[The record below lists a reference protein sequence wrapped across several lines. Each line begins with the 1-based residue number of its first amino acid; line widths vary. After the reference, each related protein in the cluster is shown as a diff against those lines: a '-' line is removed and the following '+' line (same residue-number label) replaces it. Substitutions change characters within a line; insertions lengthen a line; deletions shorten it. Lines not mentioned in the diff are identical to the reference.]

1 MMKKILNKI
10 LGYGVL
16 LMFIAACNNDEVKY
30 NTSVV
35 RNFEIQINDEP
46 YVLNTGISTK
56 FIFIYK
62 NDGDF
67 FANYSS
73 HFRFAL
79 ENGAYK
85 FLATDLPE
93 QMVPSP
99 VNLNDLIIPQAVN
112 AGQAVK
118 ISAAMPYVSPFK
130 DTLTMNILTRTG
142 TLRLKAM
149 DKTADPGYTNIKT
162 TVEVKRSG
170 YKVADETFIQEDME
184 VSRTKKTTTGGINY
198 TDDFILF
205 QTDEAANNVSIRIE
219 FMNNDMEVVSTKEIS
234 GSFPIIANGVTQI
247 NLNLNDPDTP
257 VIQNYVATVNGEVYT
272 GKRINQKQ

>member
-16 LMFIAACNNDEVKY
+16 LMCIAACNNDEVKY

-73 HFRFAL
+73 HYRFAL
-79 ENGAYK
+79 ENGGYK
-85 FLATDLPE
+85 FVATDLPE
-93 QMVPSP
+93 QMIPSP
-99 VNLNDLIIPQAVN
+99 GNLNELIVPQAIHADQKVN
-112 AGQAVK
+112 
-118 ISAAMPYVSPFK
+118 ISAAMPYKSPFTDK
-130 DTLTMNILTRTG
+130 LTMNILTRTG
-142 TLRLKAM
+142 TLRLKSK
-149 DKTADPGYTNIKT
+149 DVTADPSYTNIRT
-162 TVEVKRSG
+162 IVEVKRSG
-170 YKVADETFIQEDME
+170 YKVADTTYIQENME

-198 TDDFILF
+198 TDDFIVF
-205 QTDEAANNVSIRIE
+205 QTDDAANNVSIRIE
-219 FMNNDMEVVSTKEIS
+219 FLADDLTVVKTKEIS
-234 GSFPIIANGVTQI
+234 GSFPILAKGVTQI
-247 NLNLNDPDTP
+247 NFNLNDIDTP
-257 VIQNYVATVNGEVYT
+257 IIEDYVVTVNGEAYT
-272 GKRINQKQ
+272 GKNINQK

>member
-1 MMKKILNKI
+1 MKKILNKI

-16 LMFIAACNNDEVKY
+16 LMFIAACNNDEEKY

-99 VNLNDLIIPQAVN
+99 VNLNDLIIPQAIHADQKVN
-112 AGQAVK
+112 
-118 ISAAMPYVSPFK
+118 ISAAMPYKSPFE
-130 DTLTMNILTRTG
+130 DLLTMNILTRTG
-142 TLRLKAM
+142 TLRLKAL
-149 DKTADPGYTNIKT
+149 DKTADPAYTNIKT

-198 TDDFILF
+198 TDDFIVF

-234 GSFPIIANGVTQI
+234 GSFPIVANAVTQI
-247 NLNLNDPDTP
+247 NFNLNEADTP
-257 VIQNYVATVNGEVYT
+257 VIENYEVTVNGEVYT
-272 GKRINQKQ
+272 TAKKINQK